1 MQVNGQ
7 FMIGDRGGNVFA
19 LPLLRVVR
27 VAMSPRICE
36 APLMPTGYVGVI
48 DFEGE
53 AVPVW
58 DPFPESA
65 DAMWGATVIV
75 ADGAAGRIGFLS
87 DAPPRVASGNAGE
100 GEHPQGARGSPPG
113 SANARTGSM
122 WREVVQVGEAPV
134 PVLDPT
140 GL

>member
-1 MQVNGQ
+1 MQVSQEQAGQ
-7 FMIGDRGGNVFA
+7 FMIADRGGNAFA
-19 LPLLRVVR
+19 LPLLSVVR

-36 APLMPTGYVGVI
+36 APLMPAGYVGVI

-53 AVPVW
+53 AIPVW

-75 ADGAAGRIGFLS
+75 ADGAAGRVGFLS
-87 DAPPRVASGNAGE
+87 DAPPRVASGKQEE
-100 GEHPQGARGSPPG
+100 GERPR
-113 SANARTGSM
+113 GSM
-122 WREVVQVGEAPV
+122 WRDVVRVGEAPV

>member
-1 MQVNGQ
+1 MQVTQADAEQ
-7 FMIGDRGGNVFA
+7 FMIADRGGNAFA

-27 VAMSPRICE
+27 VASSPRICE
-36 APLMPTGYVGVI
+36 APLMPPGYVGVI

-53 AVPVW
+53 AIPVW

-75 ADGAAGRIGFLS
+75 ADGSAGRIGFLS
-87 DAPPRVASGNAGE
+87 DAPPRVSVGRKGE
-100 GEHPQGARGSPPG
+100 GQAP
-113 SANARTGSM
+113 NGSM
-122 WREVVQVGEAPV
+122 WRDVVRVGEAPV
-134 PVLDPT
+134 PVLDPS